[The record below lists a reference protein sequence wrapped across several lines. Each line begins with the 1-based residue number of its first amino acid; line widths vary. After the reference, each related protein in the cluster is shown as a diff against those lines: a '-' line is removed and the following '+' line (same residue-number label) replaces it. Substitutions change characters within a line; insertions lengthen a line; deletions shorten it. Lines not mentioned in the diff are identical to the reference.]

1 MLFEWY
7 FKLNRENNIRTNWRR
22 IYHIRSAYCRLG
34 CGYERCVKE
43 KHYSTTLRKQMLLQ
57 RHRASESILYLKG
70 HRFDPVDCL
79 EWVFTNSH
87 VCCIMVLQ
95 GSSGLTYC
103 TLLRIRTSA
112 KCIMY
117 VHSDWHM
124 ANNPHTRW
132 GLPLLHLESLKNG
145 VKSNN
150 LRLLSRSVSN
160 GEVTWLEVASFCV

>member
-22 IYHIRSAYCRLG
+22 ICHISSADCRLG
-34 CGYERCVKE
+34 SGYECCVE
-43 KHYSTTLRKQMLLQ
+43 EQHYSTTLWKQVLLQ
-57 RHRASESILYLKG
+57 RHTPSESILYLKG
-70 HRFDPVDCL
+70 HRFDPGHCL
-79 EWVFTNSH
+79 EWAFTNSH
-87 VCCIMVLQ
+87 VCCIMVLE
-95 GSSGLTYC
+95 GSAELTYC

-124 ANNPHTRW
+124 AYNPHTRW
-132 GLPLLHLESLKNG
+132 GLPPLHLESLKNR

-150 LRLLSRSVSN
+150 LCLLSHSVSS
-160 GEVTWLEVASFCV
+160 GEVTH